1 MKCTIGDEGLSS
13 SKGRNVLTSGEMMQ
27 FDKVLIVDD
36 ELVIRKSLEEQL
48 RSFRYTVATV
58 SSLADAEKVLSND
71 SFDLVFLDVRLP
83 DGDGTQLLKHFNS
96 LPENIERPI
105 TVVITGYG
113 SIESAVECMKLGAFD
128 YIIKPFSLQE
138 IEVVV
143 KKAESYSHLVKVN
156 QFFSCNSGEGEQEL
170 LGESPAMQQVRTLI
184 KKVATTEATVLITG
198 ENGTGKELV
207 AKEIHRVSHLA
218 NKPYITVNCAAIA
231 ENLIESE
238 FFGHEKGAF
247 THAIQRRIGRFE
259 LANNGTILLDE
270 IAEISPHLQAKL
282 LRVLQEKE
290 FERVGGTK
298 TLKVNTRVIASTN
311 RNLRKAVER
320 GGFRED
326 LFYRLNVFPIELP
339 PLRERGNDI
348 LLLANYFFKRYTR
361 KHGIALKGFSDEA
374 TQALLSHK
382 WPGNVRELQNT
393 IERAVILSS
402 DQELIH
408 LNTLNINGEAD
419 VALTLPE
426 ESMLDLEAI
435 EKKHILHVLNA
446 TNGNRTKAASVLKI
460 SARTLSDK
468 LKQYSVSEA

>member
-1 MKCTIGDEGLSS
+1 M
-13 SKGRNVLTSGEMMQ
+13 
-27 FDKVLIVDD
+27 
-36 ELVIRKSLEEQL
+36 
-48 RSFRYTVATV
+48 
-58 SSLADAEKVLSND
+58 
-71 SFDLVFLDVRLP
+71 
-83 DGDGTQLLKHFNS
+83 
-96 LPENIERPI
+96 
-105 TVVITGYG
+105 
-113 SIESAVECMKLGAFD
+113 
-128 YIIKPFSLQE
+128 
-138 IEVVV
+138 
-143 KKAESYSHLVKVN
+143 
-156 QFFSCNSGEGEQEL
+156 
-170 LGESPAMQQVRTLI
+170 
-184 KKVATTEATVLITG
+184 
-198 ENGTGKELV
+198 
-207 AKEIHRVSHLA
+207 
-218 NKPYITVNCAAIA
+218 
-231 ENLIESE
+231 
-238 FFGHEKGAF
+238 
-247 THAIQRRIGRFE
+247 
-259 LANNGTILLDE
+259 
-270 IAEISPHLQAKL
+270 
-282 LRVLQEKE
+282 
-290 FERVGGTK
+290 
-298 TLKVNTRVIASTN
+298 IASTN

-320 GGFRED
+320 GDFRED